1 MRQAALERGC
11 GRSKAGVV
19 ETTRLFTEA
28 VNARDLDALRDLV
41 TDDVELAAA
50 TGASLH
56 GPQGLEAVVKAAADA
71 DLLLAR
77 TGPEQVDASGETVR
91 VSVPMRV
98 LVRKSDIEGTAQFE
112 VRDGRIARY
121 GVVTTGVD

>member
-1 MRQAALERGC
+1 M
-11 GRSKAGVV
+11 

-28 VNARDLDALRDLV
+28 LNARDLDALRALAA
-41 TDDVELAAA
+41 DDVEMTAA

-56 GPQGLEAVVKAAADA
+56 GPPGLEAVVKAAADT
-71 DLLLAR
+71 DLFLAR
-77 TGPEQVDASGETVR
+77 TGPEQVGGSEVN
-91 VSVPMRV
+91 VPMRV
-98 LVRKSDIEGTAQFE
+98 FVRRSDLEGTARFE